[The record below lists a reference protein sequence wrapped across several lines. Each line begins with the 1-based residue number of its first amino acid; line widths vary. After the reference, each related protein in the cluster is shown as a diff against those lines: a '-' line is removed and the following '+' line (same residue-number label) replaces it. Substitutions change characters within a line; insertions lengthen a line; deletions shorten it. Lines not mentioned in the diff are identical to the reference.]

1 MCLVFPTLWGSNVPT
16 KKVFLNYFTLIGTF
30 VLVYT
35 EKQAH
40 KSYRIVFFF
49 LNSQRFVSA
58 RVGLCR

>member
-1 MCLVFPTLWGSNVPT
+1 MCALGISYIMGIKCPN
-16 KKVFLNYFTLIGTF
+16 KVFLNYFTLIGTF

-49 LNSQRFVSA
+49 LNSQRLVSA
-58 RVGLCR
+58 RVGLSR